1 MDITGTTGFIIMGAI
16 FGITAGISPGP
27 LLTLVITETLTHNK
41 TAGIKVAIAPLITDF
56 PIIIL
61 AFLVFSRISE
71 LNVIM
76 SLISFLGGIFL
87 IYLGYECFKTKGLDI
102 ASQKNK
108 NKSLLKGVIV
118 NILNPHPYLFWITV
132 GTPIA
137 LKAFQSSLTATL
149 LYFLS
154 FYTLLIGS
162 KISVALAVDRTKT
175 FISDRLYIWIM
186 RILGF
191 SLAVFAVLFFIES
204 AKVFTAN

>member
-1 MDITGTTGFIIMGAI
+1 VDTSGAFGLIVMGAI

-41 TAGIKVAIAPLITDF
+41 TEGIKVAMAPLITDF
-56 PIIIL
+56 PIIAL
-61 AFLVFSRISE
+61 AFLVFTRISE
-71 LNVIM
+71 LNVLM

-87 IYLGYECFKTKGLDI
+87 IYLGYECFKTKGLDVDN
-102 ASQKNK
+102 QKNK
-108 NKSLLKGVIV
+108 HKSLLKGVIV

-137 LKAFQSSLTATL
+137 LKAYQLSLTAAV

-154 FYTLLIGS
+154 FYSLLIGS
-162 KISVALAVDRTKT
+162 KIIVALVVDRTKT
-175 FISDRLYIWIM
+175 FISGSLYIWIM

-191 SLAVFAVLFFIES
+191 SLVVFAVLFFIES
-204 AKVFTAN
+204 IKVFTA